1 MWGRFFLARISPPA
15 IWGRL
20 PAHADFVRS
29 GVRHREAEA
38 WEGWLRAV
46 QPAPSEAP
54 PDDLGVTRAG
64 IAGLPIA
71 FVLPAASLGLGA
83 GGAVLG
89 AMVAS
94 QDKVGRQHPLIV
106 YQRASRQWLVRHFS
120 QADGG
125 ALGWQWMLARL
136 LARRTRSDAGC
147 TLSLLAEEVEDQ
159 WRLWSG
165 GSGRSPGQVR
175 PPVPETTAMHPG
187 TDGEV
192 LADDPAASLHG
203 VQHLPWPDWP
213 QRLHGAQ
220 PRAAFWQQD
229 AHGRIVMAA
238 ERLQPLWKV
247 AS

>member
-1 MWGRFFLARISPPA
+1 MWGRSFLARISPPA
-15 IWGRL
+15 VWGRL

-38 WEGWLRAV
+38 WEAWLRAV
-46 QPAPSEAP
+46 GPAPSEAP
-54 PDDLGVTRAG
+54 PDGLGVTRAG
-64 IAGLPIA
+64 IARLPIA
-71 FVLPAASLGLGA
+71 FVLPATSLGLGA
-83 GGAVLG
+83 AGAVLG
-89 AMVAS
+89 VMAAS
-94 QDKVGRQHPLIV
+94 QDKVGRRHPLIV

-120 QADGG
+120 QADGD

-136 LARRTRSDAGC
+136 LSRRTRPDAGC
-147 TLSLLAEEVEDQ
+147 TLSLLAQEVEGH

-165 GSGRSPGQVR
+165 GSGRSLGQGR
-175 PPVPETTAMHPG
+175 PAAPEKSAVHAAP
-187 TDGEV
+187 DGDA

-238 ERLQPLWKV
+238 ECLRPLWKV